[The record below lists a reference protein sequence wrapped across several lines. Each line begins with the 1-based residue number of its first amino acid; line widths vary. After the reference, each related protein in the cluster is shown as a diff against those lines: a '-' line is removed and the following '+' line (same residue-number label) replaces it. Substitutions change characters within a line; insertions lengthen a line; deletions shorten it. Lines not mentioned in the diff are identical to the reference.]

1 MLRLRFAMA
10 LDTAKA
16 LGGLHRPETVP
27 DVDKFV
33 AAVAGTVALHGDMS
47 PVALTKA
54 IKA

>member
-10 LDTAKA
+10 LDAAFA

-33 AAVAGTVALHGDMS
+33 EAFAGRCPHCMPKWL
-47 PVALTKA
+47 
-54 IKA
+54 